1 MKQEP
6 IRVTRPTLEILAALL
21 AAKSKVWGLEL
32 VRQTGLKTGTVYPIL
47 ARLETFGWIQ
57 SSWEV
62 NQKHKGPRRR
72 LWQLTEDGEVR
83 ASELIS
89 SKKQAEP
96 SLRGLRLN
104 RIAQRIAK

>member
-1 MKQEP
+1 MKQQP
-6 IRVTRPTLEILAALL
+6 IRVTRPTLEILVALL
-21 AAKSKVWGLEL
+21 AAKTKVWGLEL

-47 ARLETFGWIQ
+47 ARLETFGWIR

-72 LWQLTEDGEVR
+72 LWELTEEGEVR
-83 ASELIS
+83 ARELIA

-96 SLRGLRLN
+96 SLRGIRLSPV
-104 RIAQRIAK
+104 AQRIAK